1 MTKEVKMFNGNM
13 LAVGDEVDFW
23 DTWDAKGSGGDD
35 DEILDSG
42 STWVANE
49 DNDIPICAEFE
60 ILERD
65 YEVPGKS
72 RIKIT
77 GFF

>member
-1 MTKEVKMFNGNM
+1 MKFAFGIH
-13 LAVGDEVDFW
+13 GDV
-23 DTWDAKGSGGDD
+23 KGSGGDD

-42 STWVANE
+42 TTWVANE
-49 DNDIPICAEFE
+49 DNGIPICAEFE

-72 RIKIT
+72 IIKIT
-77 GFF
+77 GFFRWKSIFF